1 MFTSAISIVLGL
13 AALQLAPQANA
24 QVVSRVIY
32 SCNGCISDGQLND
45 VDLEGVLATKQLG
58 HGTYFLAVDGPN
70 NTSVVYQAT
79 TVDVLDNPRQ
89 PHRELTGGHYL
100 VMKPVANP
108 FTSLAGT
115 MLNFYRAQPVGWTK
129 EFTPER

>member
-1 MFTSAISIVLGL
+1 MTARVAPATLNPRDNVSAFFLLLQREPTRGPLIVPDTIS
-13 AALQLAPQANA
+13 
-24 QVVSRVIY
+24 R
-32 SCNGCISDGQLND
+32 
-45 VDLEGVLATKQLG
+45 
-58 HGTYFLAVDGPN
+58 TYFLAVDGPN

-79 TVDVLDNPRQ
+79 TVDALDNPRQ
-89 PHRELTGGHYL
+89 PHRELTGGRYL

-108 FTSLAGT
+108 FTSLADT